1 MKTRRNANR
10 RSRRGKKGGFGG
22 WARTT
27 TVGPAWNGH
36 NGGNHFK
43 LSPNGVVVGG
53 IQPAVPEMYGPGMHQ
68 TNRLVPPLSQKSLSM
83 GGGGSKRSRSHKRQ
97 GGGKQGGGKQGGQ
110 KGRSKRGGLTLGG
123 FPNNIQIAWDNT
135 KIAFQNGYRGL
146 MGLNP
151 LEPASPWVQPGLDS
165 SKVQHMQA
173 SKPYVI
179 DAARSMLQKH

>member
-68 TNRLVPPLSQKSLSM
+68 TNRLVPPLSQKAL
-83 GGGGSKRSRSHKRQ
+83 GGGGSKRSRSHKMQ
-97 GGGKQGGGKQGGQ
+97 
-110 KGRSKRGGLTLGG
+110 GRSKRGGLILGG
-123 FPNNIQIAWDNT
+123 FPNNFQIAWDNT

>member
-1 MKTRRNANR
+1 MKTRRNNKHVLRRNR
-10 RSRRGKKGGFGG
+10 RSKKGGFGG

-68 TNRLVPPLSQKSLSM
+68 TNRLVPPLSQKAL
-83 GGGGSKRSRSHKRQ
+83 GGGGSKRSRSHKMQ
-97 GGGKQGGGKQGGQ
+97 GGKQ
-110 KGRSKRGGLTLGG
+110 GRSKRGGLILGG
-123 FPNNIQIAWDNT
+123 FPNNFQIAWDNT

-146 MGLNP
+146 MGLRP
-151 LEPASPWVQPGLDS
+151 LELGSPWVQRGLES
-165 SKVQHMQA
+165 SNVPHMQA
-173 SKPYVI
+173 SKPYAI
-179 DAARSMLQKH
+179 DAARMLQKH